1 MTGTGFVTGFLAEQR
16 CLEAAFN
23 HHISI
28 ITAPRY
34 YCAGASLERAYAG
47 ARQLIADGAGALV
60 SFGISGG
67 LAADL
72 PPGTTVLATTVF
84 DTRGGRWDTS
94 RPWREE
100 AAAALPGA
108 VTGGLVSAE
117 TAAVTPAEKARLN
130 RDYQALAVD
139 MESAGV
145 ARAAEEAECPFLVV
159 RVIADPAERTLP
171 SSALHGI
178 DAEGRQRP
186 FRVISKLVMRPWE
199 LPGLI
204 QLSGDSKTALGELG
218 RVAALGHGFLGRPTL

>member
-16 CLEAAFN
+16 CLEAAFKQ
-23 HHISI
+23 HSSI
-28 ITAPRY
+28 AAARY
-34 YCAGASLERAYAG
+34 FCAGASLERAYTG
-47 ARQLIADGAGALV
+47 ARQLIKDGAGALV

-72 PPGTTVLATTVF
+72 SPGTTILATTVV
-84 DTRGGRWDTS
+84 DTRGGRWETS
-94 RPWREE
+94 APWRE
-100 AAAALPGA
+100 AAAAVLPGA
-108 VTGGLVSAE
+108 AAGIMVSAD
-117 TAAVTPAEKARLN
+117 TAAVTPAGKARLN
-130 RDYQALAVD
+130 RDHQALAVD

-145 ARAAEEAECPFLVV
+145 ARAAEEADCPFLVV
-159 RVIADPAERTLP
+159 RVIADPAERSLP

-204 QLSGDSKTALGELG
+204 QLSNDSKTALEELG
-218 RVAALGHGFLGRPTL
+218 RVAALGHGFLGRPPL